1 MHDLTDNDPQ
11 NMGICFRTPQKL
23 LVIHSDLLG
32 KIHTE
37 PYAEFL
43 NKPFM
48 NTVKARSFERLP
60 ENAVT
65 GGAAFIEEL
74 REQKVKTQD

>member
-1 MHDLTDNDPQ
+1 L
-11 NMGICFRTPQKL
+11 R
-23 LVIHSDLLG
+23 G
-32 KIHTE
+32 KIHIE

-74 REQKVKTQD
+74 REQKLKKQE